1 MTWTIA
7 LIPELCEEDYKSYAV
22 SQYAPFCQIEK
33 CSHCHSST
41 EQTLSTLQEKCE
53 SLSNSTLI
61 FLFSFY
67 FFSIKKAHMRKH
79 THTHKV
85 KMKLNLINTKLWLPC
100 QEAAPY

>member
-33 CSHCHSST
+33 CSHCHSLT

-53 SLSNSTLI
+53 SYQIQPLS
-61 FLFSFY
+61 SF
-67 FFSIKKAHMRKH
+67 FHF
-79 THTHKV
+79 TF
-85 KMKLNLINTKLWLPC
+85 
-100 QEAAPY
+100 Q